1 MNIVLDGPKA
11 IGKSTFTKLFNNF
24 KYIHLDKN
32 TPNDLEYHFDLLKG
46 DNQIIDRFAF
56 SELVYSQAVPREPKL
71 SKTEVLS
78 YLYDKN
84 TVFVIFA
91 TEDYKELQKRL
102 IRRDA
107 INDQEKLDLLKRSS
121 DLFFELSGE
130 IKKMNLP
137 NVFFANE
144 NNWQEAYYNTL
155 IYLKEHEGWK

>member
-11 IGKSTFTKLFNNF
+11 IGKSTFTKLFDHYE
-24 KYIHLDKN
+24 YIHLDRE
-32 TPNDLEYHFDLLKG
+32 TPNDLEYHFELLKG

-56 SELVYSQAVPREPKL
+56 SELVYSQAVPRDPKL

-91 TEDYKELQKRL
+91 AKDYKELQKRL
-102 IRRDA
+102 IRRDNVNCQA
-107 INDQEKLDLLKRSS
+107 KLDLLEKSNK
-121 DLFFELSGE
+121 LFAELIEE
-130 IKKMNLP
+130 IKELDLP
-137 NVFFANE
+137 NVFFADE

-155 IYLKEHEGWK
+155 IYLEEHVGWK